1 MHKLVILILL
11 SLAFIGC
18 DKPQWRLDEERAY
31 AESDTLII
39 TPAGRYTKTYFTKKN
54 SIISNSTNTCITFTN
69 LLLYKDVATC
79 GTFTITGK

>member
-39 TPAGRYTKTYFTKKN
+39 TQAGKYTQSYFTN
-54 SIISNSTNTCITFTN
+54 ESSITFNQTNTCVTFN
-69 LLLYKDVATC
+69 DLLTSTKTMAC